1 MKLAFLD
8 PVDWDYTPFSPLE
21 RPMGG
26 SQSAICYLTPE
37 LRRWGTR

>member
-1 MKLAFLD
+1 MKLAVLD

-26 SQSAICYLTPE
+26 SQSALFYLTPA
-37 LRRWGTR
+37 LA